1 MNGRIDRT
9 QPITIA
15 VLAAGMLFSIGAAA
29 QPISYPTKPV
39 RIIVTSGPGVVTD
52 LNARLVAGKLSTM
65 WGQPVVV
72 ENKVGGNAIIGT
84 DAMVKAAP
92 DGHTLLLTTTG
103 IVQNPATRLKDLP
116 YDTERDVAPV
126 TQMFIVRIMY
136 AVDAKLPANTIG
148 EFLGLAKANP
158 GKFNFGSYGTGSTAH
173 LLATK
178 LNRDANVD
186 IVHVPFNGPAPAVR
200 ALLAGDVS
208 SVMSEVAT
216 LRPHVT
222 AGKARYLAT
231 TGGKRSA
238 HAPDVPTFAEAG
250 VSGFAVDSWAGL
262 FAPGATPDRIL
273 NKISSDVAAV
283 MVMPDVRA
291 WYHDATIEPASN
303 TPAEFKA
310 IIKRDIDYW
319 RSLVTST
326 GMKVD

>member
-1 MNGRIDRT
+1 MNGHNDRI
-9 QPITIA
+9 QPITLAGLA
-15 VLAAGMLFSIGAAA
+15 VALLVSANAAA
-29 QPISYPTKPV
+29 QSLNYPTKPV

-52 LNARLVAGKLSTM
+52 LNARLVAGKLSAM

-84 DAMVKAAP
+84 DAMVKSAP
-92 DGHTLLLTTTG
+92 DGRTLLLTTTG

-116 YDTERDVAPV
+116 YDTERDIAPV

-148 EFLGLAKANP
+148 EFLGLAKASP

-178 LNRDANVD
+178 LNRD
-186 IVHVPFNGPAPAVR
+186 
-200 ALLAGDVS
+200 
-208 SVMSEVAT
+208 
-216 LRPHVT
+216 
-222 AGKARYLAT
+222 
-231 TGGKRSA
+231 
-238 HAPDVPTFAEAG
+238 
-250 VSGFAVDSWAGL
+250 SWAGL
-262 FAPGATPDRIL
+262 FAPGATPERIL

-283 MVMPDVRA
+283 MAMPDVRG
-291 WYHDATIEPASN
+291 WYQDATIEPASN
-303 TPAEFKA
+303 TPAEFRA

-319 RSLVTST
+319 RSLVTTT